1 MRVNGSPILS
11 DPSSSRWFNTQ
22 AFAAPLPYTP
32 RTNPYYYEGLT
43 GPNSWNLDSTLAKN
57 FQFTEHLRMEL
68 RMDSFNTPNHVLK
81 DNPDTNV
88 LSATFGQSLH
98 QANSGR
104 QMQYTMR
111 LHF

>member
-1 MRVNGSPILS
+1 
-11 DPSSSRWFNTQ
+11 
-22 AFAAPLPYTP
+22 
-32 RTNPYYYEGLT
+32 
-43 GPNSWNLDSTLAKN
+43 
-57 FQFTEHLRMEL
+57 
-68 RMDSFNTPNHVLK
+68 MDSFNTPNHVLK

-104 QMQYTMR
+104 EMQYTMR